1 MTVHFIGAGPGDPGL
16 ITVRGAELLAC
27 CPLVIHAGSLV
38 PRAVVARAARA
49 LDSSGMTLDEIVRE
63 MAAAHRAGEDVARVH
78 SGDPCLFGS
87 IAEQMRRL
95 DALGIPYAVVP
106 GVSSFTA
113 AAAALRRELTVP
125 GVSQTVIIARAPG
138 RTPVPE
144 RQRLQELARHGAN
157 LGATLALFLS
167 AGLVEEAVAA
177 LLPAY
182 GPGCPAAVVHR
193 ASWPDE
199 RILRGTLSTIA
210 AQTGTAGVH
219 ATAMILVGAAL
230 APDGFPDSRLYAP
243 EFAHGFR
250 AGLPAANNEADRLAE
265 HELAPPAVAGSRSS
279 RAACRGSGT
288 ACALPPRGLLVVYTG
303 DGKGKTTAALGLVF
317 RALGRGLPVAMV
329 QFIKGKWKTGEQ
341 LFAATLPEL
350 TFLTMGEGFTW
361 VKGGANDGV
370 SDKED
375 RDGGEDDSECDLEAH
390 ARAARTAW
398 ERARDLLA
406 AGAHRIVVLD
416 ELTHAVH
423 HGFVPIADVLA
434 ALAARPGGVTAI
446 VTGRG
451 APPELVDAADLVT
464 EMRSVKHPF
473 DRGDRALPGVDF

>member
-27 CPLVIHAGSLV
+27 CPVVIHAGSLV
-38 PRAVVARAARA
+38 PRAVIARAARA

-63 MAAAHRAGEDVARVH
+63 MAAAHRAGEDVARIH

-95 DALGIPYAVVP
+95 DTLDIPYAVVP

-144 RQRLQELARHGAN
+144 RQRLEELARHGAA

-167 AGLVEEAVAA
+167 AGRVEEAVAA

-182 GPGCPAAVVHR
+182 GPACPAAVVHR

-210 AQTGTAGVH
+210 AQMSVAGIH
-219 ATAMILVGAAL
+219 ATAMILVGTAL
-230 APDGFPDSRLYAP
+230 APEGFPDSRLYAP
-243 EFAHGFR
+243 EFGHGFR
-250 AGLPAANNEADRLAE
+250 AGLLAANEEDRLAE
-265 HELAPPAVAGSRSS
+265 HELVPPSVAGGCSS
-279 RAACRGSGT
+279 RAARRGSGT
-288 ACALPPRGLLVVYTG
+288 VRALPPRGILVVYTG
-303 DGKGKTTAALGLVF
+303 DGKGKTSAALGLVF
-317 RALGRGLPVAMV
+317 RALGRGLPVAVV
-329 QFIKGKWKTGEQ
+329 QFIKGKWKTGER

-350 TFLTMGEGFTW
+350 TFLTMGEG
-361 VKGGANDGV
+361 
-370 SDKED
+370 
-375 RDGGEDDSECDLEAH
+375 DDPEAH
-390 ARAARTAW
+390 ARAARAAW
-398 ERARDLLA
+398 ERAHELLA

-416 ELTHAVH
+416 ELTHAIR
-423 HGFVPIADVLA
+423 HGFVSVADVLA
-434 ALAARPGGVTAI
+434 ALAARPAGVTAV

-451 APPELVDAADLVT
+451 APPELVEAADLVT

>member
-27 CPLVIHAGSLV
+27 CPVVIHAGSLV
-38 PRAVVARAARA
+38 PRAVIARAARA

-144 RQRLQELARHGAN
+144 RQQLEELARHGAA

-167 AGLVEEAVAA
+167 AGRVEEAVAA

-182 GPGCPAAVVHR
+182 GPACPAAVVHR

-199 RILRGTLSTIA
+199 RVLRGTLSTIA
-210 AQTGTAGVH
+210 AQMSVAGIH

-230 APDGFPDSRLYAP
+230 APEGFPDSRLYAP
-243 EFAHGFR
+243 EFGHGFR
-250 AGLPAANNEADRLAE
+250 AGLLAANEEDHLAE
-265 HELAPPAVAGSRSS
+265 HELVPPSVAGSCSS
-279 RAACRGSGT
+279 RAARRGIGT
-288 ACALPPRGLLVVYTG
+288 VGAIPPRGLLVVYTG

-317 RALGRGLPVAMV
+317 RALGRGLPVAVV
-329 QFIKGKWKTGEQ
+329 QFIKGKWKTGER

-361 VKGGANDGV
+361 VKGGENDGV
-370 SDKED
+370 NDKED
-375 RDGGEDDSECDLEAH
+375 RDGGEDDSERDPAAH
-390 ARAARTAW
+390 ARAARAAW
-398 ERARDLLA
+398 ERARELLA

-423 HGFVPIADVLA
+423 HGFVPVADVLA
-434 ALAARPGGVTAI
+434 ALAARPAGVTAV

-451 APPELVDAADLVT
+451 APPELVEAADLVT

>member
-27 CPLVIHAGSLV
+27 CPVVIHAGSLV
-38 PRAVVARAARA
+38 PRSVIARAARA

-125 GVSQTVIIARAPG
+125 GVSQIVIIARAPG

-144 RQRLQELARHGAN
+144 RQRLEELARHGAT

-167 AGLVEEAVAA
+167 AGLVEEAVEA

-210 AQTGTAGVH
+210 AQMSVAGIH

-230 APDGFPDSRLYAP
+230 APAGFPDSRLYAP
-243 EFAHGFR
+243 EFGHGFR
-250 AGLPAANNEADRLAE
+250 AGLLAASEEDRPAE
-265 HELAPPAVAGSRSS
+265 HELVPHTVAGSSSS
-279 RAACRGSGT
+279 RAARRRNGT
-288 ACALPPRGLLVVYTG
+288 ACTLPPRGLLVVYTG

-317 RALGRGLPVAMV
+317 RALGRGLPVAVV
-329 QFIKGKWKTGEQ
+329 QFIKGKWKTGER

-361 VKGGANDGV
+361 VKDRVND
-370 SDKED
+370 E
-375 RDGGEDDSECDLEAH
+375 EDDSEGDDSDAH
-390 ARAARTAW
+390 GRAARIAW
-398 ERARDLLA
+398 KRARDLLA

-416 ELTHAVH
+416 ELTHAVR

-434 ALAARPGGVTAI
+434 ALAARPAGVTAV

-451 APPELVDAADLVT
+451 APSELVEAADLVT